1 MMHLHKRRKIW
12 QIQHQG
18 RKSLKI
24 MTSSIAKE
32 STRVD
37 ITRKN
42 SLEISKLLSDKKLKM
57 EVGNEKKN
65 N

>member
-1 MMHLHKRRKIW
+1 
-12 QIQHQG
+12 
-18 RKSLKI
+18 

-37 ITRKN
+37 IIRKN
-42 SLEISKLLSDKKLKM
+42 SLEISKLLSDKRLKM

-65 N
+65 NQRA

>member
-1 MMHLHKRRKIW
+1 
-12 QIQHQG
+12 
-18 RKSLKI
+18 

-37 ITRKN
+37 ITQKN

-65 N
+65 NQRA

>member
-1 MMHLHKRRKIW
+1 
-12 QIQHQG
+12 
-18 RKSLKI
+18 

-65 N
+65 NQRA